1 MAPTKDI
8 HVFLPGKG
16 EQESQ
21 RRYDDG
27 SGCKVAIVGSEDG
40 GTLCDQPRIA
50 RTSQGSLEQSSSD
63 DPQGN
68 RDLSPQTTKNK
79 VLPET

>member
-1 MAPTKDI
+1 MWGDVIGRTMAPTKDI

-40 GTLCDQPRIA
+40 GGPWA
-50 RTSQGSLEQSSSD
+50 REWGSLLEAAKGQKTDSSL
-63 DPQGN
+63 DPW
-68 RDLSPQTTKNK
+68 
-79 VLPET
+79 

>member
-1 MAPTKDI
+1 MTQPA
-8 HVFLPGKG
+8 L
-16 EQESQ
+16 
-21 RRYDDG
+21 
-27 SGCKVAIVGSEDG
+27 VGSEDG

>member
-1 MAPTKDI
+1 MWGDVIVRTMAPTKDI

-40 GTLCDQPRIA
+40 GGP
-50 RTSQGSLEQSSSD
+50 
-63 DPQGN
+63 
-68 RDLSPQTTKNK
+68 
-79 VLPET
+79 